1 MVTVVGYLME
11 RKWIIS
17 ILWSSKS
24 LDSHYSHRYVSEKLI
39 LLEHVSR
46 IG

>member
-1 MVTVVGYLME
+1 MVTAVGYLME
-11 RKWIIS
+11 RKWVIS